1 MGLVFMHRR
10 RRLGATLALLG
21 MAFYAVLIPWHT
33 VSQATLGLDPAQAWA
48 DAAPMCHS
56 ISAAD
61 SQQKPGTP
69 KTHCPICGGFAA
81 LQFALAGA
89 WIAVVLPTDTGAVLA
104 DGTQAHLTAI
114 AVRAPQSR
122 GPPPLLA

>member
-21 MAFYAVLIPWHT
+21 MAFYAVLLPWHT
-33 VSQATLGLDPAQAWA
+33 VSQATLALDPALAWA

-56 ISAAD
+56 TTTD
-61 SQQKPGTP
+61 GQQKPGAP
-69 KTHCPICGGFAA
+69 KTHCPICSGFAA

-89 WIAVVLPTDTGAVLA
+89 WVTLAVPTSSSAVLA
-104 DGTQAHLTAI
+104 DGTQEHLTAI

-122 GPPPLLA
+122 GPPPPLA

>member
-33 VSQATLGLDPAQAWA
+33 VSQATLALDPAQAWA

-56 ISAAD
+56 IFGS
-61 SQQKPGTP
+61 G
-69 KTHCPICGGFAA
+69 
-81 LQFALAGA
+81 
-89 WIAVVLPTDTGAVLA
+89 
-104 DGTQAHLTAI
+104 
-114 AVRAPQSR
+114 
-122 GPPPLLA
+122 